1 MSSFQLGKRH
11 KATEQGKKETVWG
24 KSDIFNEEVDE
35 TFVVKNYHKLKCY
48 YCNAIITVN
57 SMNGHIYACFNGKLD
72 QSRKAQVRSST
83 KHRNKAES
91 KFNMFTMF
99 TMFVYHVYIIFS
111 SCVYNVCQ
119 TCLHYRLFSCVYNI
133 QNLLSLFSMCFFNLS
148 L

>member
-57 SMNGHIYACFNGKLD
+57 SMNGHIYGCFHGKLD
-72 QSRKAQVRSST
+72 QNRKAQVRSST

-99 TMFVYHVYIIFS
+99 TMFVNHVYIIFS
-111 SCVYNVCQ
+111 SCVYNV
-119 TCLHYRLFSCVYNI
+119 
-133 QNLLSLFSMCFFNLS
+133 
-148 L
+148 